1 MLQPL
6 QEQLRT
12 GSVKQ
17 QLQAIEELAAA
28 GEAGLEVLGDYL
40 LERRESSPSVS
51 DGRMVQVIYAAGHD
65 RLIQEIDRCWPR
77 GRVPMPSAP
86 GIDYQALQQCL
97 VVQAFEEADR
107 LTLQKLCELAGPL
120 AVQRNWLYFTEVEGF
135 PVEDLRTLDRLWR
148 LYSLGKFGFSRQRQ
162 IWLGVG
168 RNWDILWER
177 IAWKREGHWTRY
189 PSEFI
194 WDLTA
199 PAGHL
204 PLSNQLRGVRAIA
217 SLLNHPAWS
226 QETP

>member
-40 LERRESSPSVS
+40 LERRESSPNVS